1 MYNTV
6 PGKVIGTFVAQSWHQ
21 YCEIIAAGH
30 CNEMIRGPAKIL
42 GAGRPEGKL
51 EVCSS
56 HLEQPLPV
64 MCALEKGWEDVETV
78 ILRVLDA
85 LDMR

>member
-1 MYNTV
+1 
-6 PGKVIGTFVAQSWHQ
+6 
-21 YCEIIAAGH
+21 
-30 CNEMIRGPAKIL
+30 MIRGPAKIL